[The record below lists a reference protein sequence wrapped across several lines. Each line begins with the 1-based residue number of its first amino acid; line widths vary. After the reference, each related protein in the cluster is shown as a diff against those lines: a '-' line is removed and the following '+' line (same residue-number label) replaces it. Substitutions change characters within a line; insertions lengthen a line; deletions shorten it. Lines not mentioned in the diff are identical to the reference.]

1 MSLNPCSIDPVP
13 QETARVARAAF
24 PKGNR
29 YMTMRDELGVIYPNA
44 LFADLYPQV
53 GHYGEPP
60 WRLALVTLMQF
71 SENLTDRQAAD
82 AVRGRI
88 DWKYALG
95 LELTDTGF
103 DFSVLSEFRTRLIGG
118 AAEERLLTTM
128 LDRFTDRGLLK
139 SRGNQRTDSTHIVAA
154 VRALN
159 RLEIVGETL
168 HAALNALA
176 QVAPV
181 WLRAHVTAEW
191 FLRYGKA
198 FSDYQQPQGKGER
211 QALAET
217 IGRDGRHL
225 LTQIYCDAAPASLR
239 EVAAVET
246 LRQVWVQQFYLEAGE
261 LKWRDIKDCPPS
273 SVMIAS
279 PYDLDS
285 RYSEKRG
292 QYWRGYKVHL
302 TETCDDD
309 TPNVITHVETTMATD
324 QDVTV
329 IDPIHQALEQQ
340 SRLPGVHLVDGAS
353 TSGEKL
359 VTSQHDDQ
367 IDLMGPMRQD
377 QSWQAHDAQAFD
389 ISHFQIDWD
398 QAIVI
403 CPMGKQSRPWKPSK
417 GPRGKPTFQLSF
429 YRKDCAA
436 CGVRERCTR
445 STTAA
450 RGLTLHPK
458 AQHLALQA
466 ARERQQTE
474 RFKEDYK
481 RRAGIEGT
489 MSQAAFALG
498 MRRTRYRGLQKTH
511 FHHLATAMAI
521 NLQRFVDWIWKI
533 PRAKTRQSH
542 FARLELAT

>member
-1 MSLNPCSIDPVP
+1 
-13 QETARVARAAF
+13 
-24 PKGNR
+24 
-29 YMTMRDELGVIYPNA
+29 MTMRDELGVIYPND

-103 DFSVLSEFRTRLIGG
+103 DFSVLSEFRTRLIAGV
-118 AAEERLLTTM
+118 AEERLLTTM

-139 SRGNQRTDSTHIVAA
+139 RRGNQRTDSTHIVAA
-154 VRALN
+154 VRSLN

-168 HAALNALA
+168 HAALNTLA
-176 QVAPV
+176 QVAPN
-181 WLRAHVTAEW
+181 WLREQVTAEW
-191 FLRYGKA
+191 FMRYGKS
-198 FSDYQQPQGKGER
+198 FSDYQQPKGKGER
-211 QALAET
+211 QELAET
-217 IGRDGRHL
+217 IGRDGLHL
-225 LTQIYCDAAPASLR
+225 LSAIYQDTTPAYLR
-239 EVAAVET
+239 EVSAVET
-246 LRQVWVQQFYLEAGE
+246 LRQVWVQQFYLEAE
-261 LKWRDIKDCPPS
+261 DLKWRDIQDCPPS

-279 PYDLDS
+279 PYDLES

-292 QYWRGYKVHL
+292 EHWRGYKVHV
-302 TETCDDD
+302 TETCKDD
-309 TPNVITHVETTMATD
+309 TPNVIVHVETTMATD

-329 IDPIHQALEQQ
+329 VDTIHQALEQQ
-340 SRLPGVHLVDGAS
+340 DRLPEVHLVDGAY

-359 VTSQHDDQ
+359 ASSQHDYQ

-377 QSWQAHDAQAFD
+377 QSWQAQDDQAFD
-389 ISHFQIDWD
+389 ISHFHIDWERER
-398 QAIVI
+398 VV

-417 GPRGKPTFQLSF
+417 GPRGKPTLQVSF
-429 YRKDCAA
+429 YRKDCAQ
-436 CGVRERCTR
+436 CLVRSRCTR
-445 STTAA
+445 SKTEA

-466 ARERQQTE
+466 ARERQDTK

-498 MRRTRYRGLQKTH
+498 MRRTRYRGLKKTH
-511 FHHLATAMAI
+511 FHHLATAIAI
-521 NLQRFVDWIWKI
+521 NLQRFVNWVWEI
-533 PRAKTRQSH
+533 PRSTTRQSH
-542 FARLELAT
+542 FARLEPAN

>member
-1 MSLNPCSIDPVP
+1 MSLNPCPIDPVP
-13 QETARVARAAF
+13 PETARVARAVF

-29 YMTMRDELGVIYPNA
+29 YMTMRDELGLIYPND

-103 DFSVLSEFRTRLIGG
+103 DFSILSEFRTRLIAG

-128 LDRFTDRGLLK
+128 LDRFSDRGLLK
-139 SRGNQRTDSTHIVAA
+139 RRGHQRTDSTHIVAA
-154 VRALN
+154 VRSLN

-176 QVAPV
+176 QVAPT
-181 WLRAHVTAEW
+181 WLRAQVTAEW
-191 FLRYGKA
+191 FLRYGPS
-198 FSDYQQPQGKGER
+198 FSDYRQPQGKGER
-211 QALAET
+211 QTLAET
-217 IGRDGRHL
+217 IGRDGHHL
-225 LTQIYCDAAPASLR
+225 RTKIYEDAAPALLR
-239 EVAAVET
+239 TIAAVET
-246 LRQVWVQQFYLEAGE
+246 LRQVWVQQFSMEAD
-261 LKWRDIKDCPPS
+261 KVTWRDIKDCPPS

-285 RYSEKRG
+285 RDSEKRG
-292 QYWRGYKVHL
+292 ASWRGYKVHI
-302 TETCDDD
+302 TETCDVD
-309 TPNVITHVETTMATD
+309 TPHLITHVETTMATD

-329 IDPIHQALEQQ
+329 IDTIHHALAQHH
-340 SRLPGVHLVDGAS
+340 RLPDVHVVDGAY

-359 VTSQHDDQ
+359 VTSQSEYQ
-367 IDLMGPMRQD
+367 IDLLGPMRQD

-398 QAIVI
+398 QEVVT
-403 CPMGKQSRPWKPSK
+403 CPNGTQSRYWKPAT
-417 GPRGKPTFQLSF
+417 GPRGKPTIQVHFHKQ
-429 YRKDCAA
+429 DCTG
-436 CGVRERCTR
+436 CVVQRRCTR
-445 STTAA
+445 SATAP
-450 RGLTLHPK
+450 RELTLHPK

-466 ARERQQTE
+466 ARERQHTE
-474 RFKEDYK
+474 EFKEDYK
-481 RRAGIEGT
+481 GRAGIAGT
-489 MSQAAFALG
+489 LSQAAFAFG
-498 MRRTRYRGLQKTH
+498 MRRTRYRGLPKTH
-511 FHHLATAMAI
+511 FHHLATAIAI
-521 NLQRFVDWIWKI
+521 NLQRFVDWVWDT
-533 PRAKTRQSH
+533 PRSTTRQSH
-542 FARLELAT
+542 FARLALAT

>member
-1 MSLNPCSIDPVP
+1 MSLNPCPIDLVP
-13 QETARVARAAF
+13 PETARVARAAF

-29 YMTMRDELGVIYPNA
+29 YMTMRDELGVLYAND

-95 LELTDTGF
+95 LALTDPGF
-103 DFSVLSEFRTRLIGG
+103 DFSVLSEFRTRLIAG

-139 SRGNQRTDSTHIVAA
+139 SRGHQRTDSTHIVAA
-154 VRALN
+154 VRSLN

-176 QVAPV
+176 QVAPA

-191 FLRYGKA
+191 FLRYGNS
-198 FSDYQQPQGKGER
+198 FSDYQQPQGPGER
-211 QALAET
+211 QQLAET

-225 LTQIYCDAAPASLR
+225 LTAMYRDTAPASLR
-239 EVAAVET
+239 MVTAVET
-246 LRQVWVQQFYLEAGE
+246 LRQVWVQQFYMEADE
-261 LKWRDIKDCPPS
+261 VQWRDIKDWPPS

-292 QYWRGYKVHL
+292 QYWRGYKGHV

-309 TPNVITHVETTMATD
+309 TPHVITHVETTMATD
-324 QDVTV
+324 QDVTAV
-329 IDPIHQALEQQ
+329 DAIHHALEQHN
-340 SRLPGVHLVDGAS
+340 RLPGVHVVDGAY

-359 VTSQHDDQ
+359 ASSQSEYQ
-367 IDLMGPMRQD
+367 IDLLGPMRQD
-377 QSWQAHDAQAFD
+377 QSWQAHDPQAFD
-389 ISHFQIDWD
+389 LSHFQIDWD
-398 QAIVI
+398 QEIVL
-403 CPMGKQSRPWKPSK
+403 CPMGKHSRPWKPSK
-417 GPRGKPTFQLSF
+417 GPRGKPTLQVAF

-436 CGVRERCTR
+436 CHVRERCTR
-445 STTAA
+445 STTEA

-466 ARERQQTE
+466 ARERQQTA

-489 MSQAAFALG
+489 LSQASFAFG
-498 MRRTRYRGLQKTH
+498 MRRTRYRGLPKTP

-521 NLQRFVDWIWKI
+521 NLQRFVDWVWEI
-533 PRAKTRQSH
+533 PRSKTRQSH

>member
-13 QETARVARAAF
+13 LETTRVARAAF

-29 YMTMRDELGVIYPNA
+29 YMTMRDELGGIYPHD

-95 LELTDTGF
+95 LALTSPGF
-103 DFSVLSEFRTRLIGG
+103 DFSVLSEFRTRLIAG

-139 SRGNQRTDSTHIVAA
+139 SRGHQRTDSTHIVAA
-154 VRALN
+154 VRSLN

-176 QVAPV
+176 QVDPV

-191 FLRYGKA
+191 FLRYGKP

-211 QALAET
+211 QQLAET
-217 IGRDGRHL
+217 IGRDGHHL
-225 LTQIYCDAAPASLR
+225 LTELYRATAPASLR
-239 EVAAVET
+239 RVAAVET
-246 LRQVWVQQFYLEAGE
+246 LRQVWVQQFYREADE
-261 LKWRDIKDCPPS
+261 VQWRDIKDCPPS

-292 QYWRGYKVHL
+292 AYWRGYKVHF

-309 TPNVITHVETTMATD
+309 TPHLITHVETTMATD

-329 IDPIHQALEQQ
+329 IDAIHHTLEQHN
-340 SRLPGVHLVDGAS
+340 RLPAVHVVDGAY

-359 VTSQHDDQ
+359 VTSQHEYQ
-367 IDLMGPMRQD
+367 IELLGPMRQD
-377 QSWQAHDAQAFD
+377 QSWQAHDEHAFD
-389 ISHFQIDWD
+389 MSHFQIDWD
-398 QAIVI
+398 HEVVT
-403 CPMGKQSRPWKPSK
+403 CPNGKESRYWKPAT
-417 GPRGKPTFQLSF
+417 GPRGKPTIQVHFHKQ
-429 YRKDCAA
+429 DCTG
-436 CGVRERCTR
+436 CVVRRRCTR
-445 STTAA
+445 SATAP
-450 RGLTLHPK
+450 RELTFHPK

-466 ARERQQTE
+466 ARERQHTE
-474 RFKEDYK
+474 QFKEDYK

-489 MSQAAFALG
+489 ISQAAFAFG

-511 FHHLATAMAI
+511 LHHLATAIAI
-521 NLQRFVDWIWKI
+521 NLQRFVDWVWDT
-533 PRAKTRQSH
+533 PRSTTRQSH
-542 FARLELAT
+542 FARLALAT